1 MRNYNSI
8 GKSMENP
15 QRSAFD
21 NVLMPKRDFLRRG
34 DRLKHM
40 ATNMINNLEK
50 MDAIQQVGEKDVEFK
65 EKSALFF
72 SSQENPLSVVAE
84 MRANIQEKMAQ

>member
-15 QRSAFD
+15 QQSVFD
-21 NVLMPKRDFLRRG
+21 NMVLPKKDFLRRG
-34 DRLKHM
+34 DRRKVM

-50 MDAIQQVGEKDVEFK
+50 IDAIK
-65 EKSALFF
+65 
-72 SSQENPLSVVAE
+72 
-84 MRANIQEKMAQ
+84 

>member
-15 QRSAFD
+15 QQSVFD
-21 NVLMPKRDFLRRG
+21 NMVLPKKDFLRRG
-34 DRLKHM
+34 DRRKVM
-40 ATNMINNLEK
+40 AANLINNLEK
-50 MDAIQQVGEKDVEFK
+50 MDAIQQVSDKDVAFK
-65 EKSALFF
+65 EKSALFV

-84 MRANIQEKMAQ
+84 LRANIQMKQ